1 MTITLQST
9 GDQYT
14 VSAVLKG
21 PKGIQYIE
29 PTGARQLDHLDGRRV
44 VETKAAGQVSSRIS
58 AVTATEG
65 NNVGFPRGPL

>member
-21 PKGIQYIE
+21 PKGVQYVE
-29 PTGARQLDHLDGRRV
+29 PTRAWQLNHFDGRRV
-44 VETKAAGQVSSRIS
+44 LEAKTAGQVSSRVS

-65 NNVGFPRGPL
+65 NNVGFP